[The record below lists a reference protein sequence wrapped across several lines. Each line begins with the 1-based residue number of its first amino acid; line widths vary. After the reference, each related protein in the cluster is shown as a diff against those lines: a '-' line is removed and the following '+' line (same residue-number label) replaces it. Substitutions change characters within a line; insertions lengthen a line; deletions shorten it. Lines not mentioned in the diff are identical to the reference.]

1 VENRGSNREERN
13 MTKALTPEQVASFH
27 HNGFLF
33 PIEGLTQTDVAT
45 RLAGLERHDQR
56 FEPRPDKASPQHG

>member
-1 VENRGSNREERN
+1 
-13 MTKALTPEQVASFH
+13 MTKALTPEQVASSH

-45 RLAGLERHDQR
+45 CLAGLERHDQR